1 MASSTLIEASV
12 DAPHI
17 VEISPRTKTVSIAVR
32 TELRNVS
39 EHDYVLYAHSEDDQH
54 FWQMLD
60 QNHREI
66 WREQPRKR
74 AASRKKTDVHP
85 VRTQTIAAGHST
97 HETETLIF
105 GATKLKDGRSY
116 TLRHE
121 IWGQVAETSFIAV
134 RHAAAFK
141 KKAAPVKKKT
151 PARANKKPVMK

>member
-12 DAPHI
+12 NAPHI
-17 VEISPRTKTVSIAVR
+17 VEVSPRTKTVSIAVR

-97 HETETLIF
+97 HETQTLCF
-105 GATKLKDGRSY
+105 GAARLKDGRSY

-134 RHAAAFK
+134 RHAVASK
-141 KKAAPVKKKT
+141 KKATPVKKKKS
-151 PARANKKPVMK
+151 ASAK